1 MMHRGPPGWV
11 CDTAAVNDQQFRA
24 MLETEIPRLRRVV
37 ARLAP
42 VGVDPDDLAQ
52 DTLER
57 AWRSRTSYRAEAAP
71 ATWLYRIALNRAYDL
86 AARGGPVLVDVDDL
100 AEDDLFDFEVDDP
113 AEVLAK
119 AHDTATLRAA
129 LSRLSPVDRM
139 VLALHDGEGW
149 GAREVG
155 QACGIGAA
163 AAHKRVQRGRFR
175 LAKELTAGSP
185 PRPARDELCTSV
197 RALAPDYLDGTLD
210 EHRSTAVEDHIRA
223 CELCPPLAQAVLG
236 LREALERGVLA
247 TGIHADTRRFL
258 RVLADRPEGI
268 A

>member
-1 MMHRGPPGWV
+1 V
-11 CDTAAVNDQQFRA
+11 EDQQFRA
-24 MLETEIPRLRRVV
+24 MLEAEIPRLRRVV
-37 ARLAP
+37 TRLAP

-57 AWRSRTSYRAEAAP
+57 AWRGRTGFRADATP

-119 AHDTATLRAA
+119 AHDTAVLRAA

-149 GAREVG
+149 GAREIG

-163 AAHKRVQRGRFR
+163 AAAKRVQRARFR
-175 LAKELTAGSP
+175 LAKELTADSP
-185 PRPARDELCTSV
+185 PHPGRDELCTSV
-197 RALAPDYLDGTLD
+197 RALAPEYLDGTLD
-210 EHRSTAVEDHIRA
+210 ERRTAEVEAHIKA

-236 LREALERGVLA
+236 LREALERGVAA